1 MFAIQMTTSAALP
14 GGPARPAG
22 GAHAR
27 SAREQPGALEVRI
40 PDDGLASLEEASAI
54 QLGFPREFL
63 ALWTTRNN
71 MFGDIKLET
80 GLTVWQLKP
89 SPALDAVRFENKTAG
104 NERERIGTR
113 RSEPAGQAGISAG
126 GSWGSNSLSWTLS
139 CTT

>member
-1 MFAIQMTTSAALP
+1 MANRRSHPHGKTSSEVVPFTWQPTGQRYSARF
-14 GGPARPAG
+14 PAR
-22 GAHAR
+22 
-27 SAREQPGALEVRI
+27 V
-40 PDDGLASLEEASAI
+40 
-54 QLGFPREFL
+54 L

-113 RSEPAGQAGISAG
+113 RSEPAGQAVFPQVEVGVRIPLAGHLAAPHNSSALRIRRCG
-126 GSWGSNSLSWTLS
+126 PFPPESSCWT
-139 CTT
+139 